1 MPHRARRCAACGQ
14 LYHGAP
20 WSRLCAGCRAER
32 RKMGDFNLPDNC
44 TGEMVD
50 AAHAEPDRDKTCMWC
65 RHCIEECCDMGLC
78 DRKLAASPMRFDS
91 WHEAVDYMEAAR
103 VDMQVNTC
111 ARWEEY

>member
-1 MPHRARRCAACGQ
+1 
-14 LYHGAP
+14 
-20 WSRLCAGCRAER
+20 
-32 RKMGDFNLPDNC
+32 MGDFNLPDNC

-78 DRKLAASPMRFDS
+78 DRKLRASPLRFDS
-91 WHEAVDYMEAAR
+91 WQEAVDYMEAAR
-103 VDMQVNTC
+103 VDMQVDTC